1 MKKLLIAAMFCVF
14 LSPAFAGID
23 QGIDKGMT
31 HISVLGGF
39 AVPTSEYGFSPSDYG
54 LYFDDENFDYGD
66 VGPTYGLQIMHYL
79 TKNIGLGLEF
89 NAANYQKVEY
99 TFSVGAVSETVKTS
113 ADKYSLFLVG
123 KFNFAPDAK
132 TRLYIP
138 VGAGFA
144 KYKGKVDFDVFGE
157 EEQSSTKPA
166 LYAGLGVESDLNDIF
181 FWGLEARYN
190 HWWMD
195 DDKFTDTNYL
205 SDISLMLKIGV
216 KL

>member
-1 MKKLLIAAMFCVF
+1 MKKLLISTVLLVLFT
-14 LSPAFAGID
+14 PAFAGID

-39 AVPTSEYGFSPSDYG
+39 AVPTTEYGFSPMNVGASFG
-54 LYFDDENFDYGD
+54 DENFDYGD

-79 TKNIGLGLEF
+79 TQNIGLGLEF
-89 NAANYQKVEY
+89 NATNYDAAEY
-99 TFSVGAVSETVKTS
+99 SLSAMGFSETIKTS
-113 ADKYSLFLVG
+113 ADKYAMFLAG

-138 VGAGFA
+138 VGVGFA
-144 KYKGKVDFDVFGE
+144 KYKGKMESDVFGE
-157 EEQSSTKPA
+157 EEQSATKPA
-166 LYAGLGVESDLNDIF
+166 LYVGLGVESDLNDIF
-181 FWGLEARYN
+181 IWGLEARYN

-195 DDKFTDTNYL
+195 DNKFADTSYL
-205 SDISLMLKIGV
+205 SDISLLLKVGV